1 VNQAEGVV
9 TVIEERYQ
17 ALSEQA
23 CFKRETKTTP
33 GIDQAVFNKLCPPY
47 KVLLHNDDFHG
58 MDYVVVALVK
68 SVPSLKE
75 QDALEI
81 MFTAHNEGTA
91 VVIVVPQETA
101 EFYQERILSYGLGC
115 TIEPDE

>member
-1 VNQAEGVV
+1 VKVLKVSNRAESNF
-9 TVIEERYQ
+9 TLRAESKPQTI
-17 ALSEQA
+17 
-23 CFKRETKTTP
+23 TTP
-33 GIDQAVFNKLCPPY
+33 DIDREVFNKLCPPY
-47 KVLLHNDDFHG
+47 KVLLHNDDFHS

-75 QDALEI
+75 QDALDI

-101 EFYQERILSYGLGC
+101 EYYQERILSFGLGC

>member
-1 VNQAEGVV
+1 MRVV
-9 TVIEERYQ
+9 SFPSLTARPAFERTT
-17 ALSEQA
+17 E
-23 CFKRETKTTP
+23 TTP
-33 GIDQAVFNKLCPPY
+33 GLDREVFNKLCPPY
-47 KVLLHNDDFHG
+47 KVILHNDDFHS

-75 QDALEI
+75 QDALDI
-81 MFTAHNEGTA
+81 MFTAHSEGTA

>member
-1 VNQAEGVV
+1 MIVEKVPTLTARPA
-9 TVIEERYQ
+9 I
-17 ALSEQA
+17 
-23 CFKRETKTTP
+23 KRRTETTP
-33 GIDQAVFNKLCPPY
+33 GIDREVFNTLCPPY
-47 KVLLHNDDFHG
+47 KVILHNDDTHS

-75 QDALEI
+75 QDALDI

>member
-1 VNQAEGVV
+1 MIKEKYQSLTGQANFTRRTE
-9 TVIEERYQ
+9 
-17 ALSEQA
+17 
-23 CFKRETKTTP
+23 TTP
-33 GIDQAVFNKLCPPY
+33 GIDQEVFNKLCPPY
-47 KVLLHNDDFHG
+47 KVILHNDDFHS
-58 MDYVVVALVK
+58 MDYVIVALVK

-81 MFTAHNEGTA
+81 MLTAHNEGTA

>member
-1 VNQAEGVV
+1 MKV
-9 TVIEERYQ
+9 
-17 ALSEQA
+17 
-23 CFKRETKTTP
+23 FKVSNLTGGSFTRRPEPKPQTITRPDIDRE
-33 GIDQAVFNKLCPPY
+33 VFNKLCPPY
-47 KVLLHNDDFHG
+47 KVILHNDDFHS
-58 MDYVVVALVK
+58 MDFVVVALVK

-75 QDALEI
+75 QDALDI

-101 EFYQERILSYGLGC
+101 EFYQERILSFGLGC

>member
-1 VNQAEGVV
+1 MKVV
-9 TVIEERYQ
+9 SFPESTSRPAFSQRTE
-17 ALSEQA
+17 
-23 CFKRETKTTP
+23 TTP
-33 GIDQAVFNKLCPPY
+33 GIDREVFNKLCPPY
-47 KVLLHNDDFHG
+47 KVILHNDDHHS

-75 QDALEI
+75 EDALDI
-81 MFTAHNEGTA
+81 MFTAHSEGTA

>member
-1 VNQAEGVV
+1 MIQELFQIRNNSFLITGRTE
-9 TVIEERYQ
+9 
-17 ALSEQA
+17 
-23 CFKRETKTTP
+23 TTP
-33 GIDQAVFNKLCPPY
+33 GIDLEVFNKLCPPY
-47 KVLLHNDDFHG
+47 KVLLHNDEIHS

-75 QDALEI
+75 QDALDI
-81 MFTAHNEGTA
+81 MFTAHSEGTA

>member
-1 VNQAEGVV
+1 MIQRFFQ
-9 TVIEERYQ
+9 VIDGPVLLTGRTE
-17 ALSEQA
+17 
-23 CFKRETKTTP
+23 TTP
-33 GIDQAVFNKLCPPY
+33 GIDREVFNKLCPPY
-47 KVLLHNDDFHG
+47 KVILHNDDFHS

-75 QDALEI
+75 QDALDI
-81 MFTAHNEGTA
+81 MFTAHSEGTA

>member
-1 VNQAEGVV
+1 MR
-9 TVIEERYQ
+9 EEKYQ
-17 ALSEQA
+17 ALNGQA
-23 CFKRETKTTP
+23 PFAKGTETTP
-33 GIDQAVFNKLCPPY
+33 GIDLEVLNKLCPPY

-58 MDYVVVALVK
+58 MDYVIEALVK

-75 QDALEI
+75 QDALDV
-81 MFTAHNEGTA
+81 MYTAHNEGTA

-115 TIEPDE
+115 TIEPDA